1 MNKKICF
8 VVQRYGLE
16 VNGGAE
22 LHCRKLAEHMLPYYN
37 NVHVLTTKAIDYITW
52 KNEYEC
58 DEEII
63 HGVYVH
69 RFSVRHQRNKAQFD
83 AYSNRVLLGHTTH
96 KEERQWIEKQGP
108 VVPELIDYLI
118 KNKYEYSAF
127 IFFTYLYYPTVL
139 GVKEV
144 KERAIVIPTA
154 HDEPFLKLKIF
165 ENVFKLPRFIFYNTD
180 EERNLVQRI
189 FHNESIPY
197 ELGGIGI
204 DLPKII
210 DGERFKAKY
219 NINKFILY
227 VGRIDESKNCHILI
241 DYFLEYKKR
250 NCNDIKLVLMGKSA
264 IKIPKIDDIIDLGF
278 VDENDKFDG
287 IAAAELLVL
296 PSEYESM
303 SMVVLEA
310 MSVSTPVIVNGLCE
324 VLKGHCIKSN
334 GAFYYR
340 NYFEFEGEINYIINN
355 VNKVNVM
362 CENAKK
368 YVEENF
374 RWNIIEEKLC
384 RLIEMI

>member
-1 MNKKICF
+1 M
-8 VVQRYGLE
+8 
-16 VNGGAE
+16 
-22 LHCRKLAEHMLPYYN
+22 
-37 NVHVLTTKAIDYITW
+37 
-52 KNEYEC
+52 
-58 DEEII
+58 
-63 HGVYVH
+63 
-69 RFSVRHQRNKAQFD
+69 
-83 AYSNRVLLGHTTH
+83 
-96 KEERQWIEKQGP
+96 
-108 VVPELIDYLI
+108 
-118 KNKYEYSAF
+118 
-127 IFFTYLYYPTVL
+127 
-139 GVKEV
+139 
-144 KERAIVIPTA
+144 
-154 HDEPFLKLKIF
+154 
-165 ENVFKLPRFIFYNTD
+165 
-180 EERNLVQRI
+180 
-189 FHNESIPY
+189 
-197 ELGGIGI
+197 
-204 DLPKII
+204 
-210 DGERFKAKY
+210 
-219 NINKFILY
+219 
-227 VGRIDESKNCHILI
+227 
-241 DYFLEYKKR
+241 
-250 NCNDIKLVLMGKSA
+250 
-264 IKIPKIDDIIDLGF
+264 GF